1 MGHGPSLYPW
11 AENIALRDAAG
22 LAFFS
27 HVSRGAAH
35 ISQKEK
41 EARMILMTMEMAT
54 LSLYDFF
61 FFG

>member
-1 MGHGPSLYPW
+1 MISLC
-11 AENIALRDAAG
+11 ENKEACM
-22 LAFFS
+22 
-27 HVSRGAAH
+27 

-61 FFG
+61 FG